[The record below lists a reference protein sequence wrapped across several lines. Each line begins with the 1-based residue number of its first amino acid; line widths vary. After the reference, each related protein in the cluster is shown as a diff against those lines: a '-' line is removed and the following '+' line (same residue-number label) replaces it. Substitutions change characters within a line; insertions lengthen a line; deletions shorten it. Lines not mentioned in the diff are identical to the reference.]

1 MAFFDPWDSS
11 AVSAASTSSS
21 PSGSDDT
28 DYSNPSPIVNPSMI
42 GSTSAMSHLGN
53 GNPHV
58 IQKVGEASHGQV
70 DMVNMNFRP
79 QVYYPRSDHATLP
92 GIDQNRAING
102 PCRSRDLGELTIV
115 PYKGPKVKTKSEPA
129 CRRAYRENALVN
141 DKNPKSEFKR
151 DKNGLFQGSFRTFG
165 ASERIRSDLNL
176 GSRSTTAITREY
188 GACGR
193 CQQQKLRCN
202 MTRDPFM
209 PCERCSKV
217 THRYLKTP
225 CIRVKLRSLHL
236 HRRGST
242 LNSNLANWTAAQDRV
257 FKKCLIQDGGEG
269 FTPLTVLITQDQGI
283 EIPVTI
289 RRFTPSSTDTISW
302 KWRDKAFQERVME
315 MPPFYICNVEEAA
328 CNMRQAV
335 AFRKEEYVNCLLGEA
350 NPIIRKTFEAAFR
363 YLEASQ
369 SRLVLNCLMYWVAT
383 RFIEK
388 PWRICD
394 NLPGFEPPYDP
405 LKPNDR
411 DGVRCPFNGI
421 IPVTP
426 IMDTQIDDIAIRSI
440 LSPLESKILNIL
452 DQKIHE
458 KKRKNWFEIYLA
470 TFILMNNF
478 EFVFTDVIDYTSRHG
493 LKPSTTGAS
502 SLSKRYFHTCKTMLV
517 YFRFAC
523 NGHAPLALSW
533 QEPAAPV
540 DGLSFDQQEY
550 LRDIKRDVNRQRKSL
565 DRWRGGSVYNTPL
578 YFCYQVLV
586 EEWSPTVENGEPLD
600 NFTEEDFLTS

>member
-1 MAFFDPWDSS
+1 MAFFEPWEH
-11 AVSAASTSSS
+11 SAASTSSSS
-21 PSGSDDT
+21 PSGSDDTGT

-42 GSTSAMSHLGN
+42 GSTSAMSHSGN
-53 GNPHV
+53 GYPHV
-58 IQKVGEASHGQV
+58 IQKVGEASRSGSSQV
-70 DMVNMNFRP
+70 DVNWRP
-79 QVYYPRSDHATLP
+79 QMYPRSDHATLP
-92 GIDQNRAING
+92 GIDQSRPIDG

-115 PYKGPKVKTKSEPA
+115 PYKGPKVKTKREPA
-129 CRRAYRENALVN
+129 CRRAYRVDALVN

-165 ASERIRSDLNL
+165 ASERIRSDLNV

-242 LNSNLANWTAAQDRV
+242 LNNNLENWTAAQDRL
-257 FKKCLIQDGGEG
+257 FKKCIVQNGGEK
-269 FTPLTVLITQDQGI
+269 FKPLTVYITQDQGI
-283 EIPVTI
+283 VIPVTI
-289 RRFTPSSTDTISW
+289 RRFTPCSTDTISW
-302 KWRDKAFQERVME
+302 KWRDKASQERVME

-328 CNMRQAV
+328 WNMWQAV
-335 AFRKEEYVNCLLGEA
+335 AFKKEEYVNCLLGDA

-363 YLEASQ
+363 YLEVSD
-369 SRLVLNCLMYWVAT
+369 SSLVLNCLMYWVAT

-388 PWRICD
+388 PWRICS
-394 NLPGFEPPYDP
+394 NLPDFEPPYDP
-405 LKPNDR
+405 LNPCDPN
-411 DGVRCPFNGI
+411 GVRCPFNGI

-440 LSPLESKILNIL
+440 LGPLETKILNEL

-470 TFILMNNF
+470 TFIMMNNF
-478 EFVFTDVIDYTSRHG
+478 EFVFTDVVDYTSRHG
-493 LKPSTTGAS
+493 LKPSSTGAS
-502 SLSKRYFHTCKTMLV
+502 SLSKGYFHACKTMLV

-533 QEPAAPV
+533 QEKAPPV

-550 LRDIKRDVNRQRKSL
+550 LQDIREDINRQKRSL
-565 DRWRGGSVYNTPL
+565 ERWRGGSVYKTPL
-578 YFCYQVLV
+578 YLCYQVLA
-586 EEWSPTVENGEPLD
+586 EDWSPTVENAEPLD
-600 NFTEEDFLTS
+600 DFTEEDFLTS